1 MSVPPAPFPIRRL
14 ALRTAEPF
22 LSTKIRESTT
32 TINNPGS
39 SNNAYTIG
47 LTDQAAIEDSL
58 SGKRSLRKEVARA
71 AVQAAK
77 MGRLDAERI
86 MVAAVKLQYFQLSLS
101 EQLLD
106 FMKETQKSTEDTR
119 DLVKTRFRVGSVS
132 EADVARAESVKLE
145 ADQAVDAALGDWQTQ
160 QANMAFLLGVRGTVP
175 NYDVDSHV
183 LDYREPAILAQYAA
197 SGLLQTAQR
206 SRPDLKAAEY
216 QEQQA
221 RASLDLARRQR
232 FPDIAL
238 SIAYTQMG
246 DGQNA
251 PQPSSISVGLSAP
264 LPIFYQNQGEIAKAN
279 ANIQTQIIQRT
290 KLNTQISSDVA
301 AGWVGFTTARK
312 RVLRMQNELLQQVD
326 KALKL
331 VTVQYEKGSA
341 SLLELLDARR
351 TFISVNLEYRQD
363 LADYWASAIRLEQAI
378 GVEMIQ

>member
-1 MSVPPAPFPIRRL
+1 M
-14 ALRTAEPF
+14 
-22 LSTKIRESTT
+22 
-32 TINNPGS
+32 
-39 SNNAYTIG
+39 
-47 LTDQAAIEDSL
+47 
-58 SGKRSLRKEVARA
+58 
-71 AVQAAK
+71 
-77 MGRLDAERI
+77 
-86 MVAAVKLQYFQLSLS
+86 
-101 EQLLD
+101 
-106 FMKETQKSTEDTR
+106 
-119 DLVKTRFRVGSVS
+119 S
-132 EADVARAESVKLE
+132 EADVARAESAKLE
-145 ADQAVDAALGDWQTQ
+145 ADQAVDAAYGDWQTQ
-160 QANMAFLLGVRGTVP
+160 QANLAFLLGVRGTVP

-206 SRPDLKAAEY
+206 NRPDLKAAEY

-232 FPDIAL
+232 VPDIAL
-238 SIAYTQMG
+238 SIAYTQLG

-251 PQPSSISVGLSAP
+251 SQPAAISFGLSAP

-279 ANIQTQIIQRT
+279 AAIQTQTIQRT

-301 AGWVGFTTARK
+301 AGWAGFTAARK

-331 VTVQYEKGSA
+331 VSVQYEKGAA

-363 LADYWASAIRLEQAI
+363 LADYWTSAIRLEQAI

>member
-1 MSVPPAPFPIRRL
+1 
-14 ALRTAEPF
+14 
-22 LSTKIRESTT
+22 
-32 TINNPGS
+32 
-39 SNNAYTIG
+39 
-47 LTDQAAIEDSL
+47 
-58 SGKRSLRKEVARA
+58 
-71 AVQAAK
+71 
-77 MGRLDAERI
+77 
-86 MVAAVKLQYFQLSLS
+86 
-101 EQLLD
+101 
-106 FMKETQKSTEDTR
+106 
-119 DLVKTRFRVGSVS
+119 
-132 EADVARAESVKLE
+132 
-145 ADQAVDAALGDWQTQ
+145 
-160 QANMAFLLGVRGTVP
+160 
-175 NYDVDSHV
+175 
-183 LDYREPAILAQYAA
+183 
-197 SGLLQTAQR
+197 
-206 SRPDLKAAEY
+206 
-216 QEQQA
+216 
-221 RASLDLARRQR
+221 
-232 FPDIAL
+232 
-238 SIAYTQMG
+238 MG